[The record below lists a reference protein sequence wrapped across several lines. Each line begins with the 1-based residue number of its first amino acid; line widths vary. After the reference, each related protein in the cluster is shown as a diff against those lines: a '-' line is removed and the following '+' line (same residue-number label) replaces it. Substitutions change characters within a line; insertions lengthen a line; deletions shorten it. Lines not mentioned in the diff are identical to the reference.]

1 MGAITRGIAFNI
13 ASGGVFEK
21 GAVKNSTIAAAQSIS
36 AAGGGSHTIIT
47 KTSISAGTSTITFT
61 SGIDSTYK
69 GYLITL
75 KGIHPSADGCDL
87 QFSAAT
93 DGATWNVSKTAGTN
107 EMLSSKSGSHGQAG
121 YQPDGQALS
130 DTGNHKIFRDLGNK
144 VEENLGAWCYIWDPA
159 NTTTYKA
166 YMMRTWGAVND
177 IAGTTDGTI
186 AQFVGGVLETTSAVN
201 GFRFN
206 FNTGT
211 FDDGVAT
218 MYGIQH

>member
-36 AAGGGSHTIIT
+36 AAGGGSHTIIQ
-47 KTSISAGTSTITFT
+47 KQSISAGTSNIIFN

-75 KGIHPSADGCDL
+75 NDIHTSNDSPDL

-107 EMLSSKSGSHGQAG
+107 EMLCSKSGSHGQAG

-130 DTGNHKIFRDLGNK
+130 DGGNHKIYRDIGNAST
-144 VEENLGAWCYIWDPA
+144 ENMSAWCYIWDPA

-166 YMMRTWGAVND
+166 YMMRTFGSVND
-177 IAGTTDGTI
+177 MFSICTYG
-186 AQFVGGVLETTSAVN
+186 FTST
-201 GFRFN
+201 N
-206 FNTGT
+206 FIFALKIYPN
-211 FDDGVAT
+211 VP
-218 MYGIQH
+218 